1 MRKFNVAV
9 VGASG
14 MVGGEVLGLLETRR
28 FPVGEFQPFNS
39 GRKPASVVFRG
50 KKYAC
55 AAPSLE
61 ALKRADIAFFVST
74 DEVAEEFAP
83 RLAAAGTWCIDD
95 SSRFRLAPGVP
106 LVIPEVN
113 GAELK
118 PARKLIAGPNCTLT
132 GAAVALAEIHRKF
145 RVTELRLATYQAVSG
160 AGKAAMGELEEELK
174 AYFKKGAV
182 PREKGGKFPRPI
194 AFNVFPQVG
203 DFDGEGDSGEENKV
217 EAELKN
223 YFRKGAVEKTEG
235 AKFPRPIAFNLF
247 PQVGGFD
254 GEGNSGEENKVV
266 AELKKIWGDKR
277 IKISCTAVRVPVL
290 RGHSLAAWF
299 KVARPCSAGDVAKE
313 LKRTPGLKF
322 FEKPEDYPTPLENG
336 QRTEIVY
343 AGRLR
348 RAHTS
353 ANEFQLWIVSD
364 NLYKGA
370 ALNSVQIAERIA
382 RL

>member
-1 MRKFNVAV
+1 MKKFNVAV

-14 MVGGEVLGLLETRR
+14 MVGGELLRLLESRR
-28 FPVGEFQPFNS
+28 FPVGEFHAFNS
-39 GRKPASVVFRG
+39 GRKAASVVFRG

-55 AAPSLE
+55 AAPTLS
-61 ALKRADIAFFVST
+61 ALKKADIAFFVST
-74 DEVAEEFAP
+74 DEVARRFAP
-83 RLAAAGTWCIDD
+83 ALAAAGTWCIDD
-95 SSRFRLAPGVP
+95 SSYFRLAAGVP

-118 PARKLIAGPNCTLT
+118 PSKKLIAGPNCTLT
-132 GAAVALAEIHRKF
+132 GAAVALAAIHRKF
-145 RVTELRLATYQAVSG
+145 RVAELRMATYQAVSG
-160 AGKAAMGELEEELK
+160 AGKAAMKQLEGELA
-174 AYFKKGAV
+174 AYFKKGGAAAS
-182 PREKGGKFPRPI
+182 ESCFPH
-194 AFNVFPQVG
+194 
-203 DFDGEGDSGEENKV
+203 
-217 EAELKN
+217 
-223 YFRKGAVEKTEG
+223 
-235 AKFPRPIAFNLF
+235 PIAFNLF

-254 GEGNSGEENKVV
+254 AEGNSGEENKVEG
-266 AELKKIWGDKR
+266 ELKKIWGDKK

-290 RGHSLAAWF
+290 RGHSLAVWF
-299 KVARPCSAGDVAKE
+299 RTAKPCSLGAVKKE
-313 LKRTPGLKF
+313 LGRTTGLKF
-322 FEKPEDYPTPLENG
+322 CARPQDYPTPLANG

-348 RAHTS
+348 KARTA

>member
-1 MRKFNVAV
+1 
-9 VGASG
+9 
-14 MVGGEVLGLLETRR
+14 MVGGELLGLLESRR
-28 FPVGEFQPFNS
+28 FPVGEFYPFNS
-39 GRKPASVVFRG
+39 GRKPASVLFRG
-50 KKYAC
+50 KKYSC

-61 ALKRADIAFFVST
+61 ALKKADIAFFVST

-95 SSRFRLAPGVP
+95 SAFFRLAAGVP

-113 GAELK
+113 AAELK
-118 PARKLIAGPNCTLT
+118 PSKKLIAGPNCTLT
-132 GAAVALAEIHRKF
+132 GAAVALAGIHRKF
-145 RVTELRLATYQAVSG
+145 GVTELRLATYQAVSG
-160 AGKAAMGELEEELK
+160 AGKAAMGELEDELK

-182 PREKGGKFPRPI
+182 MKPRGG
-194 AFNVFPQVG
+194 
-203 DFDGEGDSGEENKV
+203 
-217 EAELKN
+217 
-223 YFRKGAVEKTEG
+223 
-235 AKFPRPIAFNLF
+235 KFPRPIAFNLF

-254 GEGNSGEENKVV
+254 EDGNSGEENKVE
-266 AELKKIWGDKR
+266 AELKKIWGDKKIR
-277 IKISCTAVRVPVL
+277 ISVTAVRVPVL

-299 KVARPCSAGDVAKE
+299 KVARPCSEGELRKE
-313 LKRTPGLKF
+313 LRRTTGLKF

-348 RAHTS
+348 RAKT
-353 ANEFQLWIVSD
+353 AADEFQLWIVSD

-370 ALNSVQIAERIA
+370 ALNSVQIAEKIA

>member
-1 MRKFNVAV
+1 MKKFNVAV

-14 MVGGEVLGLLETRR
+14 MVGGELLGLLESRR
-28 FPVGEFQPFNS
+28 FPVGEFYPFNS
-39 GRKPASVVFRG
+39 GRKPASVLFRG

-61 ALKRADIAFFVST
+61 ALKKAEIAFFVST

-95 SSRFRLAPGVP
+95 SAFFRLAPGVP

-113 GAELK
+113 AAELGPSK
-118 PARKLIAGPNCTLT
+118 KLIAGPNCTLT
-132 GAAVALAEIHRKF
+132 GAAVALAGIHRKF
-145 RVTELRLATYQAVSG
+145 GITELRLATYQAVSG

-174 AYFKKGAV
+174 AYFRKGAV
-182 PREKGGKFPRPI
+182 PKLKGG
-194 AFNVFPQVG
+194 
-203 DFDGEGDSGEENKV
+203 
-217 EAELKN
+217 
-223 YFRKGAVEKTEG
+223 
-235 AKFPRPIAFNLF
+235 KFPRPIAFNLF

-254 GEGNSGEENKVV
+254 EEGNSGEENKVE
-266 AELKKIWGDKR
+266 AELKKIWSDKKIR
-277 IKISCTAVRVPVL
+277 ISVTAVRVPVL
-290 RGHSLAAWF
+290 RGHSLAVWF
-299 KVARPCSAGDVAKE
+299 KVARPCSEGALRKE
-313 LKRTPGLKF
+313 LRRTTGLKF
-322 FEKPEDYPTPLENG
+322 FEKPGDYPTPLENG

-348 RAHTS
+348 RARTA

>member
-1 MRKFNVAV
+1 MKKFNVAV

-14 MVGGEVLGLLETRR
+14 MVGGEVLHLLESRR
-28 FPVGEFQPFNS
+28 FPVGDFFAFNS
-39 GRKPASVVFRG
+39 GKKAATVLFRG
-50 KKYAC
+50 RKYAC

-113 GAELK
+113 GGELK
-118 PARKLIAGPNCTLT
+118 PAKKLIAGPNCTLT
-132 GAAVALAEIHRKF
+132 GAAVALAEIHRRF

-160 AGKAAMGELEEELK
+160 AGKAAMGQLEEELK

-182 PREKGGKFPRPI
+182 PGVKGG
-194 AFNVFPQVG
+194 
-203 DFDGEGDSGEENKV
+203 
-217 EAELKN
+217 
-223 YFRKGAVEKTEG
+223 
-235 AKFPRPIAFNLF
+235 KFPRPIAFNLF

-254 GEGNSGEENKVV
+254 AEGHSVEENKVE

-277 IKISCTAVRVPVL
+277 IRISSTAVRVPVL
-290 RGHSLAAWF
+290 RGHSLAVWF
-299 KVARPCSAGDVAKE
+299 KLARPCAEAA
-313 LKRTPGLKF
+313 LKKVLLRTPGLKF
-322 FEKPEDYPTPLENG
+322 LAKPEAYPTPLENG

-348 RAHTS
+348 RARTA

>member
-1 MRKFNVAV
+1 
-9 VGASG
+9 
-14 MVGGEVLGLLETRR
+14 MVGGELLHLLESRR
-28 FPVGEFQPFNS
+28 FPVGEFYPFNS
-39 GRKPASVVFRG
+39 GKKPASVVFRG

-61 ALKRADIAFFVST
+61 ALKRSDIAFFVST
-74 DEVAEEFAP
+74 DEVAEKFAP
-83 RLAAAGTWCIDD
+83 RLAASGTWCIDD
-95 SSRFRLAPGVP
+95 SARFRLAPGVP

-118 PARKLIAGPNCTLT
+118 PAKKLIAGPNCTLT

-145 RVTELRLATYQAVSG
+145 RITELRLATYQAVSG
-160 AGKAAMGELEEELK
+160 AGRAAMGELEEELK

-182 PREKGGKFPRPI
+182 RKP
-194 AFNVFPQVG
+194 
-203 DFDGEGDSGEENKV
+203 ENG
-217 EAELKN
+217 
-223 YFRKGAVEKTEG
+223 R
-235 AKFPRPIAFNLF
+235 FPRPIAFNLF

-254 GEGNSGEENKVV
+254 DDGNSGEENKVE
-266 AELKKIWGDKR
+266 AELKKIWGDKK
-277 IKISCTAVRVPVL
+277 IKISSTAVRVPVL

-299 KVARPCSAGDVAKE
+299 KLARPSSEGALKKE
-313 LKRTPGLKF
+313 LLRTPGLKF
-322 FEKPEDYPTPLENG
+322 HEKPEDYPTPLENG

-348 RAHTS
+348 RAKTA
-353 ANEFQLWIVSD
+353 ANEYQLWIVSD

-382 RL
+382 EL